1 MTNKIITIDA
11 GHGLKTS
18 GKQTASNLGTV
29 YKEWS
34 LNDKVVRKIMD
45 ALANYNGVEVHR
57 IDDPTGATDI
67 ALKTRVSKSNSL
79 KADIHISIHQNAGGG
94 TGTEVYWH
102 TKGTAEDKKLAGIV
116 APKLASKTGLRNRG
130 VKTASFAVLTCKATA
145 ILCEGGFM
153 DTANDYAVITSD
165 KGQQAYADAVVEG
178 LVEYLGLTKKTQPTN
193 TPSSTT
199 PVTSNEVFT
208 VKIKVDSLNIRKT
221 ASFDSPVVGT
231 VKKGEVYTIVEQ
243 QNGLGRLKSG
253 AGWIS
258 MGDKYVEKVGTKT
271 SNEYKIKVVNCSTLN
286 ARTGAGTNYPVSQA
300 VKVGTV
306 LTIVGEENG
315 WLRTKSGLYIN
326 KNYTQKI

>member
-1 MTNKIITIDA
+1 MNI
-11 GHGLKTS
+11 L
-18 GKQTASNLGTV
+18 
-29 YKEWS
+29 
-34 LNDKVVRKIMD
+34 
-45 ALANYNGVEVHR
+45 
-57 IDDPTGATDI
+57 
-67 ALKTRVSKSNSL
+67 
-79 KADIHISIHQNAGGG
+79 GG
-94 TGTEVYWH
+94 TGTDVYWH
-102 TKGTAEDKKLAGIV
+102 TNGTAEDKKLASIV

-130 VKTASFAVLTCKATA
+130 VKTAQFAVLTCRATA

-258 MGDKYVEKVGTKT
+258 MGDKYVEKVGTKA

-315 WLRTKSGLYIN
+315 WLKTKSGLYIN

>member
-1 MTNKIITIDA
+1 MNI
-11 GHGLKTS
+11 L
-18 GKQTASNLGTV
+18 
-29 YKEWS
+29 
-34 LNDKVVRKIMD
+34 
-45 ALANYNGVEVHR
+45 
-57 IDDPTGATDI
+57 
-67 ALKTRVSKSNSL
+67 
-79 KADIHISIHQNAGGG
+79 GG

-130 VKTASFAVLTCKATA
+130 VKTASFAVLTCRATA

-153 DTANDYAVITSD
+153 DTANDYAVIISD

-178 LVEYLGLTKKTQPTN
+178 LVEYLGLTKKEQSVNP
-193 TPSSTT
+193 PSSVTPTT
-199 PVTSNEVFT
+199 PNETFT

-231 VKKGEVYTIVEQ
+231 VKKCEVYTIVEQ

-315 WLRTKSGLYIN
+315 WLKTKSGLYIN
-326 KNYTQKI
+326 KKYTQKI

>member
-1 MTNKIITIDA
+1 
-11 GHGLKTS
+11 
-18 GKQTASNLGTV
+18 
-29 YKEWS
+29 
-34 LNDKVVRKIMD
+34 
-45 ALANYNGVEVHR
+45 
-57 IDDPTGATDI
+57 
-67 ALKTRVSKSNSL
+67 
-79 KADIHISIHQNAGGG
+79 
-94 TGTEVYWH
+94 
-102 TKGTAEDKKLAGIV
+102 
-116 APKLASKTGLRNRG
+116 
-130 VKTASFAVLTCKATA
+130 
-145 ILCEGGFM
+145 M

-258 MGDKYVEKVGTKT
+258 MGASYVRKG
-271 SNEYKIKVVNCSTLN
+271 
-286 ARTGAGTNYPVSQA
+286 
-300 VKVGTV
+300 
-306 LTIVGEENG
+306 
-315 WLRTKSGLYIN
+315 
-326 KNYTQKI
+326 